1 MVLLAWLLGG
11 VLLLWSLG
19 AYNRLM
25 RLRNAISS
33 SWEQFEAPLNDL
45 AQLGI
50 RLADAGPRWL
60 PQEASAF
67 DALRSQ
73 STDLQAAVQAV
84 KPRPYAADPVGQ
96 LAVTHALQAA
106 ALQRVQAL
114 LEHHAHDED
123 SERPAL
129 IEAIKQ
135 ARQQRD
141 FGKQLF
147 NQRVDLFNEAIDQL
161 PTRVLA
167 GVYGF
172 HDARKF

>member
-1 MVLLAWLLGG
+1 MALIAWLLFG
-11 VLLLWSLG
+11 VLMLWALG

-33 SWEQFEAPLNDL
+33 SWEQLEAPLNEL
-45 AQLGI
+45 ATLGL

-67 DALRSQ
+67 EALRAQ
-73 STDLQAAVQAV
+73 SSDLQAAVQAV
-84 KPRPYAADPVGQ
+84 KPRPYAAEPVGQ
-96 LAVTHALQAA
+96 LAVTNALQAA

-114 LEHHAHDED
+114 LEHHVHDED

-129 IEAIKQ
+129 IAALKL

-147 NQRVDLFNEAIDQL
+147 NTRVDLFNEAIDQL

-172 HDARKF
+172 HDAKKF

>member
-1 MVLLAWLLGG
+1 MVLAAWIVGA
-11 VLLLWSLG
+11 VLLLWGLG

-33 SWEQFEAPLNDL
+33 AWGQLEAPLL
-45 AQLGI
+45 ELSSVGT

-67 DALRSQ
+67 EALRTQ
-73 STDLQAAVQAV
+73 SADLQAAVQAV
-84 KPRPYAADPVGQ
+84 KGRPYSADPVGQ
-96 LAVTHALQAA
+96 LAVTNALHAA

-114 LEHHAHDED
+114 LEHQVHDED
-123 SERPAL
+123 SERPQLLAAL
-129 IEAIKQ
+129 KQ

-147 NQRVDLFNEAIDQL
+147 NQRVDLFNEAIDRL

-167 GVYGF
+167 GLYGF

>member
-1 MVLLAWLLGG
+1 MVLAAWIVGA
-11 VLLLWSLG
+11 VLLLWGLG

-25 RLRNAISS
+25 RLRNAINS
-33 SWEQFEAPLNDL
+33 SWGQLEAPLLEL
-45 AQLGI
+45 ATQGT

-60 PQEASAF
+60 PQEDSAF
-67 DALRSQ
+67 EALRTQ
-73 STDLQAAVQAV
+73 SADLLAAVQAV
-84 KPRPYAADPVGQ
+84 KARPYAADPIGQ
-96 LAVTHALQAA
+96 LAVTHALHAA

-114 LEHHAHDED
+114 LEHHVHDED
-123 SERPAL
+123 SERPLMLAAL
-129 IEAIKQ
+129 KQ

-147 NQRVDLFNEAIDQL
+147 NQRVDLFNEAIGLL

-167 GVYGF
+167 GLYGF